1 MFTFCALYLL
11 ATEYISLHKSRG
23 EVLLFRRTMTKS
35 TKVDDEETSAVKRNN
50 DDTSATPN
58 SSAPSIKAS
67 PESMANG
74 ATFLWENLS
83 YEIPVKQGQKK
94 ILESIEGWI
103 NPGTLTAL
111 IVCPL
116 V

>member
-1 MFTFCALYLL
+1 MP
-11 ATEYISLHKSRG
+11 KP
-23 EVLLFRRTMTKS
+23 TKG
-35 TKVDDEETSAVKRNN
+35 DDEETSAVTRNN
-50 DDTSATPN
+50 DNTSATPN
-58 SSAPSIKAS
+58 NSAPSIKVS
-67 PESMANG
+67 PEGMADG

-83 YEIPVKQGQKK
+83 YEVPVKQGQKM

-116 V
+116 A